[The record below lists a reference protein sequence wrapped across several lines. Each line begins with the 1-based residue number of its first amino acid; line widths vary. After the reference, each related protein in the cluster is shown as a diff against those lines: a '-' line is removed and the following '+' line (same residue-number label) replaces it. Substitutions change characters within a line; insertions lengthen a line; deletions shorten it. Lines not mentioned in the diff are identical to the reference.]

1 MPICCFVTGCGV
13 SGMPRNYLAKSPFPA
28 TANIT
33 DPDLRPVYKLELYG
47 ILARRFASGH
57 AYLWRNPDVFPR
69 LAGFDMDVIVSGKSW
84 KSIPALITEV
94 LDQCRWSLLAN
105 VRRGTVHTLLAMRD
119 SSNGS
124 SDDDFLQIDLHRF
137 FTASGVPYVDL
148 STLFKRAVTVDGAP
162 FLCVADGAAVS
173 ILDSI
178 ITGHTPKPQKVAA
191 FAEAQHTEPDRVSFL
206 LRRALGRRADAL
218 LKDGVPPRRIWYNSF
233 IQALRRRP
241 TTFALALWS
250 TMTERASAFIS
261 PAGLMISI
269 SGPDG
274 VGKSTLMKHL
284 PRFVERKVCLG
295 VQVYHSRPYLIP
307 RLAYLLPRD
316 RRIRTLATRE
326 YEKKKS
332 PLKSWLRLTILVVDH
347 LLGYWVKIRPQL
359 ARGNLVIFDRHFLDY
374 RADPQIRGIDLDPL
388 VLRRANALIPRPDL
402 QVVLLA
408 DAETLLARKQEL
420 EVREAAKQLD
430 LYRRLASEIPGGLI
444 LDTGHSAPEQLALRV
459 LNRLTE
465 FRRRGLFTPSPE
477 H

>member
-1 MPICCFVTGCGV
+1 MPH
-13 SGMPRNYLAKSPFPA
+13 SHSAHSLSA
-28 TANIT
+28 TVKTT
-33 DPDLRPVYKLELYG
+33 DPGLRPVSKPELYS
-47 ILARRFASGH
+47 ILARRFAVDH
-57 AYLWRNPDVFPR
+57 AYLWRDPDVFPK
-69 LAGFDMDVIVSGKSW
+69 LAGFDMDVIVRGKSW
-84 KSIPALITEV
+84 KTIPTLITEV
-94 LDQCRWSLLAN
+94 LDQCRWSILAN

-137 FTASGVPYVDL
+137 LTASGVPYVDL
-148 STLFKRAVTVDGAP
+148 STLFQRAVTIDSAP
-162 FLCVADGAAVS
+162 FLCPADGATVS
-173 ILDSI
+173 ILDSV

-191 FAEAQHTEPDRVSFL
+191 FAEAQRVEPDRVSYL

-218 LKDGVPPRRIWYNSF
+218 LRAGVPPRRIWYNSF

-241 TTFALALWS
+241 VTFALALWL

-261 PAGLMISI
+261 PAGLMMSI

-284 PRFVERKVCLG
+284 SRLVERKVCLG

-316 RRIRTLATRE
+316 RRIRTLATRG

-359 ARGNLVIFDRHFLDY
+359 ARGKLVIFDRHFLDY
-374 RADPQIRGIDLDPL
+374 RVDPQIRGIDLHPL

-408 DAETLLARKQEL
+408 GAETLFARKKEL

-430 LYRRLASEIPGGLI
+430 LYRRFASETPGGLV
-444 LDTGHSAPEQLALRV
+444 LDTDYSAPEELALRV
-459 LNRLTE
+459 FNRLAE
-465 FRRRGLFTPSPE
+465 FRVPATPRP
-477 H
+477 